1 MIGTATAAFRAE
13 EQERLSQDFC
23 DTVTAPEV
31 LLAALDAVPLVPSA
45 ILELAPAVPVAT
57 EVAKVVGEVLV
68 PEVDAAAPVA
78 LAVVP
83 VDVAELRSLVVAAS
97 PPVVWLNS
105 LANEETI
112 LAMAALPGPSLAAVK
127 VP

>member
-1 MIGTATAAFRAE
+1 M
-13 EQERLSQDFC
+13 
-23 DTVTAPEV
+23 
-31 LLAALDAVPLVPSA
+31 DAVPLVPSA